1 MSKSPKQM
9 LKGEPSVILPSQQT
23 LSRQMMR
30 NWEVWITNI
39 QKSNN
44 HRMLQQLTFHKQKL
58 FHLHAFRGKTLTLGL
73 PPTMFTRP
81 LYPLN
86 WRLLNLVK
94 ILLTLWLGNLLH
106 SSVISG
112 VELMMVVSLF
122 PKKVPGAQ
130 RDQVSITFD
139 TVKEILTPFETLYIS
154 LVWDKTLKSLVID
167 LKELEVGQL
176 RKLSTMTVCKLEQGV
191 LNGTYLNPGLGGSLV
206 EMYMCSNT
214 ALGRKRKK

>member
-1 MSKSPKQM
+1 
-9 LKGEPSVILPSQQT
+9 
-23 LSRQMMR
+23 
-30 NWEVWITNI
+30 
-39 QKSNN
+39 
-44 HRMLQQLTFHKQKL
+44 
-58 FHLHAFRGKTLTLGL
+58 
-73 PPTMFTRP
+73 
-81 LYPLN
+81 
-86 WRLLNLVK
+86 
-94 ILLTLWLGNLLH
+94 
-106 SSVISG
+106 
-112 VELMMVVSLF
+112 MMVVSLF

-139 TVKEILTPFETLYIS
+139 TVKEILAPFETLYIS